1 MAKAGELVTGVP
13 NRSQVEY
20 SSRMMLKVDPNQI
33 WKADRTKSAPDN
45 VSYNTIQGEHVPLPY
60 VMQPLLLSQK
70 NSQLEL
76 VGPYMGAAEHDSE
89 NLYAQLRRIA
99 TQGNLRIMS
108 IAIPDMNEPKD
119 GNWPSDL
126 RAYAISADDN
136 LIEPGGKYQ
145 AVLPL
150 AFTSNDYCKRAVFLR
165 DIVLNVNPPNKEGM
179 FEDSPRQPADGYLE
193 RNCNTWVDLSAGNPV
208 LFTLDPN
215 IALGVVAYLEQNMPL
230 IEKTKLVIRRWKT
243 T

>member
-1 MAKAGELVTGVP
+1 MAKTAELVTSVP
-13 NRSQVEY
+13 DRSQVEY
-20 SSRMMLKVDPNQI
+20 ANRMMLKVDPKQI
-33 WKADRTKSAPDN
+33 WKADHTKSAPDN
-45 VSYNTIQGEHVPLPY
+45 VSYNTIRGEHVPLPY
-60 VMQPLLLSQK
+60 VIQPLLLSQ
-70 NSQLEL
+70 NHNQLEL

-89 NLYAQLRRIA
+89 NLYAQLQRIA

-119 GNWPSDL
+119 VNWPSDL
-126 RAYAISADDN
+126 RAYAVSADDN

-150 AFTSNDYCKRAVFLR
+150 AFTSNDYCKREVFLR
-165 DIVLNVNPPNKEGM
+165 DIALKVNPPNKEGM
-179 FEDSPRQPADGYLE
+179 FEDSPSQPTDGYLQ
-193 RNCNTWVDLSAGNPV
+193 RNCNVWIDLSDGNPV

-230 IEKTKLVIRRWKT
+230 LEKTKLGIRRWKT